1 MRHRAFTGAG
11 EMSGWLFAI
20 FYIATSPILASVLG
34 ALILGAIV
42 FAVSNAQAKKR
53 VAKQE
58 LEKIVSQMKEREDAR
73 HSLITQRYDPET
85 AQRIF
90 SHQIWQGMTAEQ
102 LMDSADM
109 AEAIDTTVTKRGRKE
124 VWKYGQETA
133 TRFDTRITLE
143 DGVVVGWQKK

>member
-1 MRHRAFTGAG
+1 
-11 EMSGWLFAI
+11 MSGWLFAI
-20 FYIATSPILASVLG
+20 FYIATSPILAS
-34 ALILGAIV
+34 ILGVLI
-42 FAVSNAQAKKR
+42 FGGITLAVLNAQAKKR
-53 VAKQE
+53 AAKQE
-58 LEKIVSQMKEREDAR
+58 LEKMLSQMKEREDAR

-85 AQRIF
+85 AQRIL

-102 LMDSADM
+102 LMDSAGI
-109 AEAIDTTVTKRGRKE
+109 AEAVDTTMTKRGRKE